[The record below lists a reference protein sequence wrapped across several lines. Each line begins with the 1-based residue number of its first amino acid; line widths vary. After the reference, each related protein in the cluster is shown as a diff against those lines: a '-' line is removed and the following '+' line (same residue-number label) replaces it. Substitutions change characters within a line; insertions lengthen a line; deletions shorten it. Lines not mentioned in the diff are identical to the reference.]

1 MGDGK
6 QSIHASGSSVDELRL
21 AAEAAGVTLTAE
33 AISRFNSYLDTL
45 LLWRVRLSLTATAT
59 RSGIIRAHIADA
71 LHVAPFI
78 ESGFQVADLG
88 SGAGFPGVP
97 LAIVCAGAS
106 FTLIESRR
114 KRANFLREV
123 ARGGR
128 LVNVEVIEKRA
139 ESLPETLAGAFD
151 VTVSRAVWQLTQF
164 LEISRNLLRAGGLAI
179 AMRTLR
185 AGSEAQDNQ
194 GGFSKFKTVVYQTP
208 GGAQHVLLA
217 YRKMAQS

>member
-1 MGDGK
+1 MGDAK
-6 QSIHASGSSVDELRL
+6 QPRHTSGSTADDLRR
-21 AAEAAGVTLTAE
+21 AAEAAGVALTTD

-71 LHVAPFI
+71 LHVAPLI

-97 LAIVCAGAS
+97 LAIVCSGAR

-123 ARGGR
+123 VRRVQLA
-128 LVNVEVIEKRA
+128 NVEVIEARA
-139 ESLPETLAGAFD
+139 ESVPDPFSGVFD
-151 VTVSRAVWQLTQF
+151 VAVSRAVWHLTQF
-164 LEISRNLLRAGGLAI
+164 LEISRTLLRVGGLAI

-185 AGSEAQDNQ
+185 AGESQDFYC
-194 GGFSKFKTVVYQTP
+194 GFSQHKVVAYQTP
-208 GGAQHVLLA
+208 GGAQHVLFV
-217 YRKMAQS
+217 YRKVVQN